1 LKELSTYL
9 SQSPLDFLLHP
20 LIERER
26 ERREGR
32 EIPCPKPKQTVGRLD
47 QVGEET
53 RPKKKEGN
61 SRRKVTNQES
71 ATTFD
76 MWLLVADAQLM
87 CLGVGISCHFL

>member
-1 LKELSTYL
+1 LPK
-9 SQSPLDFLLHP
+9 PLGFPSASFD
-20 LIERER
+20 RER

-32 EIPCPKPKQTVGRLD
+32 EISCPKPKQTVGWLD
-47 QVGEET
+47 QEGEET
-53 RPKKKEGN
+53 RPKKEGN

-76 MWLLVADAQLM
+76 MWLLDADAQLM